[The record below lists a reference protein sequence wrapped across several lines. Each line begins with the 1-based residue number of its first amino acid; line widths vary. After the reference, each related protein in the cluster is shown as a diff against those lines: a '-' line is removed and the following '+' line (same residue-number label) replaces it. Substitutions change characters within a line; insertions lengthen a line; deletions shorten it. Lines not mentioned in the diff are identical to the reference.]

1 MSLDPSL
8 KSASSLV
15 RHRNVLTRDE
25 RLARLKDEEKWTAGR
40 SVFGLPK
47 VANRKANVGKAE
59 KEETAEGRKARHRP
73 PPARRLPPRARL
85 PRPRAQPP
93 PPRAP
98 LPPRPPPPPEP
109 RVAPAPLPRQPRRSK
124 RWREGGTERGRDR
137 EKAGKRDGEK
147 LGSPP
152 TSVSLSLGPSFSLSL
167 NHSASAPHPCAPPP
181 TTSPT
186 VRTASTLPASARSS
200 ILPRR

>member
-59 KEETAEGRKARHRP
+59 KEETAEGAEGAT
-73 PPARRLPPRARL
+73 PAAG
-85 PRPRAQPP
+85 A
-93 PPRAP
+93 
-98 LPPRPPPPPEP
+98 
-109 RVAPAPLPRQPRRSK
+109 APAAKGAAPAAKGAAPAAKGAAPAK
-124 RWREGGTERGRDR
+124 APAAPGAKGG
-137 EKAGKRDGEK
+137 AGA
-147 LGSPP
+147 
-152 TSVSLSLGPSFSLSL
+152 T
-167 NHSASAPHPCAPPP
+167 AAPAKKK
-181 TTSPT
+181 
-186 VRTASTLPASARSS
+186 
-200 ILPRR
+200 